1 MNIDFDEQGTRT
13 NIESATKAFQ
23 VSDLSSALFHASSV
37 LSVDPQHAA
46 MRGILDQI
54 VARVGADAL
63 TLVRT
68 DQAKFDYITVATRAY
83 LQAKLGN
90 GQEAFRE
97 LCFVVNLRPDVP
109 FFVWGAEWAAEGK
122 LNGMSTEDT
131 VKLVVIPT
139 LRWLSECPSPVADD
153 DYRKPNVLA
162 AVRVMTI
169 LRQLHPQEPM
179 VLMAASSAL
188 RRAGDFVP
196 AIQLAEQC
204 HQLDKKWSTA
214 IMVATAHRDA
224 GGIDRAVE
232 WYRYSL
238 SLEGADPIST
248 QLDIGDTLLGAQ
260 RWDDA
265 IAAYRDVLQQNP
277 KHRHAESSITYA
289 EYKKT
294 GNAELKF
301 ALYDQ
306 AEHSGRAWQL
316 LCDMEPQRDYVHF
329 LPGPGDASANALRN
343 LVRDLTQHPE
353 RGQGGNLDMKST
365 YPESP
370 SVLLAWER
378 WAKDRGFQV
387 GVKITTEKTT
397 SPDPRSPR
405 GQVAFSLWRF
415 DAQRGYPNVP
425 APDPRVVDAVAAIAR
440 ETFLFER
447 WDKKAKPL
455 GAQMGPAWVE
465 QLLSLMVHP
474 APVPEGMDP
483 FTWVL
488 RLQVATA
495 LVIGRTDN
503 SWSDAQGRKF
513 ALFNVARGPVD
524 WTSQAAIM
532 VLAWLT
538 RDEPNLRADVEALFT
553 ELRASIPRESF
564 TSYERPLIMSWLGMG
579 GHDDAKMKMFSDW
592 LYDYDERHTQRQEE
606 EKHEGLT
613 IAQYAELSARR
624 DAITTKHAHHAGGR
638 MAFVANALGNQ
649 QWSELEK
656 LCREYGLKADN
667 AAASGRIEGWETR
680 LRNDKRLR
688 AFFEQQV
695 NLTRLKLEGIDPN
708 SHEGRIAEQIRG
720 GHFDVEGARVNAQ
733 AVAAAAAAGEDMGDP
748 DPVVFPGQPVAKL
761 SDYVKMMKHMQTGDM
776 NGALKM
782 YGLNMASYGGVA
794 QAWGVKL
801 ASDPTLTA
809 KFSKMMA

>member
-1 MNIDFDEQGTRT
+1 MNVDFTEQGTRT

-37 LSVDPQHAA
+37 LSVDPQNVA

-54 VARVGADAL
+54 VQRVGADAL
-63 TLVRT
+63 TLVRN

-83 LQAKLGN
+83 VQARLN
-90 GQEAFRE
+90 NNVEAFRE

-109 FFVWGAEWAAEGK
+109 FFQWGAEWAAEGR
-122 LNGMSTEDT
+122 LQGMSTEDA

-139 LRWLSECPSPVADD
+139 MRWLSECPSPVADD

-169 LRQLHPQEPM
+169 LRQSHAQEPM
-179 VLMAASSAL
+179 VLMAGSSAL
-188 RRAGDFVP
+188 RRAGDFGP

-204 HQLDKKWSTA
+204 HQLDKRWSTA

-224 GGIDRAVE
+224 GGVDRAIE

-238 SLEGADPIST
+238 SLEGADPVST

-260 RWDDA
+260 RWDEA
-265 IAAYRDVLQQNP
+265 IAAYRDVLAQNP

-289 EYKKT
+289 EFKKT
-294 GNAELKF
+294 GNPAHKF

-316 LCDMEPQRDYVHF
+316 LCDMEPQREYVHF

-343 LVRDLTQHPE
+343 IVRDLTQHPE
-353 RGQGGNLDMKST
+353 RAQGGKLDMKIT
-365 YPESP
+365 HPESP
-370 SVLLAWER
+370 SVLLAFET
-378 WAKDRGFQV
+378 WAKARNVQIGV
-387 GVKITTEKTT
+387 GLQYEKAQQ
-397 SPDPRSPR
+397 PDGRMPR

-425 APDPRVVDAVAAIAR
+425 APDPRATEAVANIAKD
-440 ETFLFER
+440 TFVLER
-447 WDKKAKPL
+447 WDAAAKPL
-455 GAQMGPAWVE
+455 GAQMGPAWIE
-465 QLLSLMVHP
+465 QLLSGMVYP
-474 APVPEGMDP
+474 PPLPPNMDP
-483 FTWVL
+483 FAWVQ
-488 RLQVATA
+488 RMQVAAA
-495 LVIGRTDN
+495 LVIARTDN
-503 SWSDAQGRKF
+503 SWSDQAGRKF
-513 ALFNVARGPVD
+513 ALFNLARGPVD
-524 WTSQAAIM
+524 WTTDAAVI

-538 RDEPNLRADVEALFT
+538 RDEPALRPDVEALFA
-553 ELRASIPRESF
+553 ELRASIPKEGYTSF
-564 TSYERPLIMSWLGMG
+564 ERPLVMAWIAMG
-579 GHDDAKMKMFSDW
+579 GHDKAKLDGFDAW
-592 LYDYDERHTQRQEE
+592 LNDMDARNRSQQQE

-613 IAQYAELSARR
+613 IAQYAALSARR
-624 DAITTKHAHHAGGR
+624 DFITAKHAQHTGGR
-638 MAFVANALGNQ
+638 LAAIASAFGNE
-649 QWSELEK
+649 QWKELEA

-667 AAASGRIEGWETR
+667 AAASGRIEGWENR
-680 LRNDKRLR
+680 LRGDQHLR
-688 AFFEQQV
+688 KFFEQQM
-695 NLTRLKLEGIDPN
+695 NLTRLRLEGIDPN

-720 GHFDVEGARVNAQ
+720 GHFDVEGAKVNAQ
-733 AVAAAAAAGEDMGDP
+733 AVAQQMAAGEDMGDP

-782 YGLNMASYGGVA
+782 YGLNMGSYGQVA

-801 ASDPTLTA
+801 ASDPVLTA
-809 KFSKMMA
+809 KFGKMMA